1 MSAGPSAFR
10 PCVVIPSYNNP
21 VTIRRVVLAVRA
33 YVPDV
38 IVVDDGSSEEGRA
51 AIVGLGVEGIA
62 TVHHRAANGGKGA
75 AVKDALRLARDA
87 GFSHALQ
94 VDADGQ
100 HTLEDIPRMLE
111 AAQEAPTALIL
122 GQPVFDESA
131 PKARLV
137 GRRITIFWTR
147 LEVGGSAIADPM
159 CGFRVYP
166 LPVSAEVH
174 VWGDRMDFDPEI
186 AVRLVWEG
194 VPTRNVETR
203 VRYVSAD
210 DGGVSHFHAFK
221 DNVLISLMH
230 SRLMT
235 LKIMR
240 FLFGWLW
247 RGRSPRGR
255 LPS

>member
-1 MSAGPSAFR
+1 M
-10 PCVVIPSYNNP
+10 
-21 VTIRRVVLAVRA
+21 
-33 YVPDV
+33 
-38 IVVDDGSSEEGRA
+38 
-51 AIVGLGVEGIA
+51 
-62 TVHHRAANGGKGA
+62 
-75 AVKDALRLARDA
+75 KDALRIASELE
-87 GFSHALQ
+87 FTHALQ

-111 AAQEAPTALIL
+111 AAEAAPTALVL
-122 GQPVFDESA
+122 GRPVFDETA

-137 GRRITIFWTR
+137 GRKITIFWTR
-147 LEVGGSAIADPM
+147 LEVGGDAIEDPM

-166 LPVSAEVH
+166 LPVSAEVR

-194 VPTRNVETR
+194 VPTRNVPTR
-203 VRYVSAD
+203 VRYVSED
-210 DGGVSHFHAFK
+210 EGGVSHFHAFK

-240 FLFGWLW
+240 ALFGWMW
-247 RGRSPRGR
+247 RKR
-255 LPS
+255 LPR

>member
-51 AIVGLGVEGIA
+51 AIAALGVEGIA

-147 LEVGGSAIADPM
+147 LEVGGVGHRRPD
-159 CGFRVYP
+159 
-166 LPVSAEVH
+166 
-174 VWGDRMDFDPEI
+174 
-186 AVRLVWEG
+186 VRLPGLPAAGQRRGE
-194 VPTRNVETR
+194 R
-203 VRYVSAD
+203 V
-210 DGGVSHFHAFK
+210 
-221 DNVLISLMH
+221 
-230 SRLMT
+230 
-235 LKIMR
+235 
-240 FLFGWLW
+240 
-247 RGRSPRGR
+247 GRPHGLR
-255 LPS
+255 P

>member
-1 MSAGPSAFR
+1 MNQGPDTFR
-10 PCVVIPSYNNP
+10 PCVIIPSYNNP
-21 VTIRRVVLAVRA
+21 LTIRRVVLAVKQ

-38 IVVDDGSSEEGRA
+38 IVVDDGSGTEGRE
-51 AIVGLGVEGIA
+51 AIAGVGAEQLAV
-62 TVHHRAANGGKGA
+62 VHHRAANGGKGA

-87 GFSHALQ
+87 GYTHALQ

-100 HTLEDIPRMLE
+100 HTLEDIPRMID
-111 AAQEAPTALIL
+111 AACETPDALVL
-122 GQPVFDESA
+122 GQPVFDDTA

-147 LEVGGSAIADPM
+147 LEVGGGAIADPM

-166 LPVSAEVH
+166 LPVSADVS

-186 AVRLVWEG
+186 AVRLVWAG
-194 VPTRNVETR
+194 VPIRNVETR
-203 VRYVSAD
+203 VRYVSAE

-235 LKIMR
+235 MRIMR
-240 FLFGWLW
+240 LLFGWMW
-247 RGRSPRGR
+247 RGRSRGK

>member
-1 MSAGPSAFR
+1 MSEGQSAHR
-10 PCVVIPSYNNP
+10 PCVIIPSYNNP
-21 VTIRRVVLAVRA
+21 VTIRRVVLAVREH
-33 YVPDV
+33 VPDV
-38 IVVDDGSSEEGRA
+38 IVVDDGSAEEGRA
-51 AIVGLGVEGIA
+51 AIAALAEEGIA
-62 TVHHRAANGGKGA
+62 TVHHRARNGGKGA

-87 GFSHALQ
+87 GFTHALQ

-100 HTLEDIPRMLE
+100 HTLTDIPRMLSASR
-111 AAQEAPTALIL
+111 AAPAALVL
-122 GQPVFDESA
+122 GMPVFDETA
-131 PKARLV
+131 PKARVV

-147 LEVGGSAIADPM
+147 LEVGGGAIADPM
-159 CGFRVYP
+159 CGFRIYP
-166 LPVSAEVH
+166 LPISADVT

-203 VRYVSAD
+203 VRYVSAEE
-210 DGGVSHFHAFK
+210 GGVSHFHAFK

-247 RGRSPRGR
+247 RKPRGR

>member
-1 MSAGPSAFR
+1 MTSGPDTFR
-10 PCVVIPSYNNP
+10 PCVIIPSYNNP
-21 VTIRRVVLAVRA
+21 LTIRRVVLAVKQH
-33 YVPDV
+33 VPDV
-38 IVVDDGSSEEGRA
+38 IVVDDGSAAEGREAIA
-51 AIVGLGVEGIA
+51 ALGTDGLA
-62 TVHHRAANGGKGA
+62 AVHHRDANGGKGA

-87 GFSHALQ
+87 GFTHALQ

-100 HTLEDIPRMLE
+100 HTLEDIPRMID
-111 AAQEAPTALIL
+111 AAREAPDALVL
-122 GQPVFDESA
+122 GQPVFDDTA

-147 LEVGGSAIADPM
+147 LEVGGGAIADPM

-166 LPVSAEVH
+166 LPVSANVK

-203 VRYVSAD
+203 VRYVSAE

-235 LKIMR
+235 MRIMGL
-240 FLFGWLW
+240 LFGWMW
-247 RGRSPRGR
+247 RGRSRGK

>member
-1 MSAGPSAFR
+1 MSAGPNAFR
-10 PCVVIPSYNNP
+10 PCVIIPSYNNP
-21 VTIRRVVLAVRA
+21 VTIRRVVLAVRE

-38 IVVDDGSSEEGRA
+38 IVVDDGSAEEGRA
-51 AIVGLGVEGIA
+51 AIAGLAAEGIA
-62 TVHHRAANGGKGA
+62 TVHHRTANGGKGA

-87 GFSHALQ
+87 GYTHALQ

-100 HTLEDIPRMLE
+100 HTLTDIPRMLS
-111 AAQEAPTALIL
+111 AAQFAPDALVL
-122 GQPVFDESA
+122 GRPVFDESA

-137 GRRITIFWTR
+137 GRRITIFWTN
-147 LEVGGSAIADPM
+147 LEVGSAAIADPM

-166 LPVSAEVH
+166 LPISAEVP
-174 VWGDRMDFDPEI
+174 VWGNRMDFDPEI

-194 VPTRNVETR
+194 VPTRNVETH
-203 VRYVSAD
+203 VRYVSAE

-247 RGRSPRGR
+247 RGKPPRGR

>member
-1 MSAGPSAFR
+1 MSAGSDTFR
-10 PCVVIPSYNNP
+10 PCVIIPSYNNP
-21 VTIRRVVLAVRA
+21 LTIRRVVLAVKSH
-33 YVPDV
+33 VPDV
-38 IVVDDGSSEEGRA
+38 IVVDDGSAPEGREAIA
-51 AIVGLGVEGIA
+51 ALGSEGLA
-62 TVHHRAANGGKGA
+62 MVHHRGANGGKGA
-75 AVKDALRLARDA
+75 AVKDALRHARDA

-100 HTLEDIPRMLE
+100 HTLEDIPRMLD
-111 AAQEAPTALIL
+111 AAREAPDALVL

-147 LEVGGSAIADPM
+147 LEVGGGAIADPM

-166 LPVSAEVH
+166 LPVSAEVR

-186 AVRLVWEG
+186 AVRLVWAG
-194 VPTRNVETR
+194 VPTRNVQTR
-203 VRYVSAD
+203 VRYVSAE

-235 LKIMR
+235 MRIMGR
-240 FLFGWLW
+240 LFGWMW
-247 RGRSPRGR
+247 RGRTRGR

>member
-1 MSAGPSAFR
+1 MSAGSDTFR
-10 PCVVIPSYNNP
+10 PCVIIPSYNNP
-21 VTIRRVVLAVRA
+21 QTIGRVVSAVRA

-38 IVVDDGSSEEGRA
+38 IVVDDGSGLEGRA
-51 AIVGLGVEGIA
+51 AIAEVGASGLA

-87 GFSHALQ
+87 GFTHALQ

-100 HTLEDIPRMLE
+100 HTLDDIPAMLE
-111 AAQEAPTALIL
+111 AARETPTALVL
-122 GQPVFDESA
+122 GQPVFDDTA

-147 LEVGGSAIADPM
+147 LEVGGGAIADPM

-166 LPVSAEVH
+166 LPISAEVP

-186 AVRLVWEG
+186 AVRLVWAG
-194 VPTRNVETR
+194 VPTRNVPTR

-210 DGGVSHFHAFK
+210 EGGVSHFHAFK

-235 LKIMR
+235 MRIMG
-240 FLFGWLW
+240 FLFGWLF
-247 RGRSPRGR
+247 RGARGR